1 MLLSLWQGHSYDGY
15 WIWCYPPER
24 GDPMMTEQELN
35 NLIVHRETT
44 QPGIPSI
51 IQEMMRLS
59 RALEQQARDQ
69 RQCTP
74 PRQEMASLARKAD
87 KHDQGSVRF
96 DL

>member
-35 NLIVHRETT
+35 NLTVHRETT

-59 RALEQQARDQ
+59 RALEQQARDL
-69 RQCTP
+69 
-74 PRQEMASLARKAD
+74 ASVHAATSRDGESRA
-87 KHDQGSVRF
+87 QGQ
-96 DL
+96 

>member
-24 GDPMMTEQELN
+24 GDPMMTEQEFN

-59 RALEQQARDQ
+59 RALEQQARDL
-69 RQCTP
+69 
-74 PRQEMASLARKAD
+74 ASVHAATSRDGESRA
-87 KHDQGSVRF
+87 QGQ
-96 DL
+96 

>member
-51 IQEMMRLS
+51 VQEMMRLS
-59 RALEQQARDQ
+59 RALEQQARDL
-69 RQCTP
+69 
-74 PRQEMASLARKAD
+74 ASVHAATSRDGESRA
-87 KHDQGSVRF
+87 QGQ
-96 DL
+96 